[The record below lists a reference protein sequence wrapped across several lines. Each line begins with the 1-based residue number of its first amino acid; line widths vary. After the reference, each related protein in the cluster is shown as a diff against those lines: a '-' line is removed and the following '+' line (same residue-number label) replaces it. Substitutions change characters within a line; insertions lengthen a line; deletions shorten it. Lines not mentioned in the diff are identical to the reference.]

1 MRPIFTDQSKREQ
14 EMQENARV
22 MEEQRLTAIRKVKH
36 TVTVCTWLVVRD
48 SFKFDLGSLIH
59 YV

>member
-1 MRPIFTDQSKREQ
+1 
-14 EMQENARV
+14 MQENARV